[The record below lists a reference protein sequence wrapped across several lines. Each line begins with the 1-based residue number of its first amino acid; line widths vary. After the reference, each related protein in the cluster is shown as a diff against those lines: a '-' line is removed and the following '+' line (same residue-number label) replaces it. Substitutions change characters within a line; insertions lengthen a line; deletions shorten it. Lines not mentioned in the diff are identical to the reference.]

1 MEKDY
6 EEFIEAVKKKYK
18 IDLGKY
24 KDNQMVRRLKT
35 FYTKKGC
42 NSFKEYFELITK
54 DKNEEENFLD
64 KITINVTEFY
74 RNRERWEDLSEMIKE
89 MRKPTINVL
98 SAACSSGEEVYTV
111 KMMADKIDVR
121 AKINAVDIDKNSLE
135 KAKRAVYE
143 DYSIEKLKEDE
154 IKKYFDKKD
163 DEYYIKNEYKKD
175 INFLKMNLLED
186 QFREKY
192 DLIICRNVMIYFK
205 EEAKGEL
212 YEKFNR
218 SLKENGL
225 LYVGS
230 TEQIFNPEK
239 YGFEIVRP
247 FFYKRKGK

>member
-1 MEKDY
+1 MDKDY
-6 EEFIEAVKKKYK
+6 EVFIDAVKRKYK

-24 KDNQMVRRLKT
+24 KDNQMIRRLKT

-42 NSFKEYFELITK
+42 KDFGEYFDLIS
-54 DKNEEENFLD
+54 KNKEEEEKFLD

-89 MRKPTINVL
+89 MKKPTINVL

-111 KMMADKIDVR
+111 KMMADKIGIR
-121 AKINAVDIDKNSLE
+121 AKINAVDIDKISLE
-135 KAKRAVYE
+135 KAKRGVYE
-143 DYSIEKLKEDE
+143 DYSIEKLREDE
-154 IKKYFDKKD
+154 VKKYFEEKD
-163 DEYYIKNEYKKD
+163 EEYHVKEEYKKD
-175 INFLKMNLLED
+175 INFMQMNLLEEP
-186 QFREKY
+186 FRETY

-247 FFYKRKGK
+247 FFYKRKEK